1 MPNRLP
7 SLNALRAFEA
17 AARHMSFARA
27 AEELHVTP
35 GAISQQVRQLEDS
48 LGQRLFLRQNNSL
61 SITYAGKALLPQVRE
76 AFNSLIEATDL
87 VRTKNFE
94 NILKISA
101 PPTFS
106 IKWLRPRL
114 THFQNLHPDLEIR
127 LTASKQLADF
137 NKEDLDV
144 AIRYGRG
151 NYAGLSSEKIMT
163 ENIFPV
169 CSPVVL
175 QRTLALRKTSDLKL
189 HTLLHAEHSA
199 SDETA
204 PSWSKWLRLVCPE
217 TLEIINAGK
226 GMFYTPAL
234 LAIDAAIAGEG
245 IALAKEKWV
254 QDDLSAGRLVQPF
267 EDVLHSEF
275 NYYLVYPQGAASAK
289 VTIFR
294 QWLFETQGLPLVSE
308 ISSTANS
315 IANS

>member
-76 AFNSLIEATDL
+76 AFHSLIEATDL

-175 QRTLALRKTSDLKL
+175 QRTLALRKPSDLKL

-294 QWLFETQGLPLVSE
+294 QWLFEMQGLHVVSE
-308 ISSTANS
+308 ISLTANS
-315 IANS
+315 ITHL

>member
-7 SLNALRAFEA
+7 SLNALRAFES

-61 SITYAGKALLPQVRE
+61 SITFAGKALLPQVRE

-87 VRTKNFE
+87 VRSKNFE

-144 AIRYGRG
+144 AIRYGQG
-151 NYAGLSSEKIMT
+151 SYEGLTSEKIMA

-169 CSPVVL
+169 CSPAL
-175 QRTLALRKTSDLKL
+175 IKRTLALRKTADLKH

-217 TLEIINAGK
+217 TLEIINASK

-245 IALAKEKWV
+245 IALAKGKWV

-267 EDVLHSEF
+267 EDFLHSEF
-275 NYYLVYPQGAASAK
+275 DYYLVYPQGTASAK
-289 VTIFR
+289 VTLFR
-294 QWLFETQGLPLVSE
+294 QWLFETQGLPVLSE

>member
-17 AARHMSFARA
+17 AARHMSFVRA

-35 GAISQQVRQLEDS
+35 GAISQQVRQLEDN

-61 SITYAGKALLPQVRE
+61 SITFAGKALLPQVKE
-76 AFNSLIEATDL
+76 AFNGLIQATEL

-94 NILKISA
+94 NILRISA

-127 LTASKQLADF
+127 LTASKQLSDF

-151 NYAGLSSEKIMT
+151 SYEGLVSEKIMT
-163 ENIFPV
+163 EDIFPV
-169 CSPVVL
+169 CSPMLL
-175 QRTLALRKTSDLKL
+175 QRNLSLRTTTDLRH
-189 HTLLHAEHSA
+189 HTLLHAEHS
-199 SDETA
+199 STDDTA
-204 PSWSKWLRLVCPE
+204 PNWSKWLRLVCPE
-217 TLEIINAGK
+217 TIEVVNAGK
-226 GMFYTPAL
+226 GILYTPAL
-234 LAIDAAIAGEG
+234 LAIDAAVAGEG
-245 IALAKEKWV
+245 IALAKGKWV

-267 EDVLHSEF
+267 EDILHSEF
-275 NYYLVYPQGAASAK
+275 DYYLVYPQGTASSR
-289 VTIFR
+289 VTLFR
-294 QWLFETQGLPLVSE
+294 KWLFEMQGLCVVSE
-308 ISSTANS
+308 ISSTATSNAHS
-315 IANS
+315 